1 MERHKFEIN
10 EPKKFE
16 IQEEPEKK
24 FEITEPEKKKF
35 LIENPGVIYMED
47 LYRIGPEKPM
57 GYLPLNTLGKFSDRN
72 EEELT
77 KYLNERGALFAY
89 HPKALQ
95 KLLDTN
101 RNILEK
107 YNWPTSAREFV
118 LRVASQIAEPGEI
131 YGLIADAFGN
141 PNRTPPHRT

>member
-77 KYLNERGALFAY
+77 KY
-89 HPKALQ
+89 
-95 KLLDTN
+95 
-101 RNILEK
+101 
-107 YNWPTSAREFV
+107 
-118 LRVASQIAEPGEI
+118 
-131 YGLIADAFGN
+131 
-141 PNRTPPHRT
+141 